1 MKIYHQL
8 SDFKKL
14 TNAVV
19 TIGTFDGVHYG
30 HQKIIKRLCELAKS
44 TGGESVI
51 LTFFPHP
58 RMIIDPENQE
68 LKLITTIKEKAE
80 ILANLGVDHLI
91 ITPFTRDFSNLD
103 PAEYIKNVLVDTIG
117 TKKIIVGYDH
127 RFGKD
132 RKGEMTDLENFGKL
146 YDFTVEQIPEQ
157 DINDV
162 AVSSTKI
169 RKALLAGDVA
179 LAAKYLGYHFSIT
192 GPVIKGDK
200 IGRTIG
206 FPTANIFVE
215 ETYKLIPGDGIY
227 AVTVEVD
234 VESGVRG
241 PESGDTAPRPATADL
256 ESESPKVGKSGD
268 TAPRPATRNPQ
279 PATGTGTGSHSVGH
293 RTSDLGLP
301 STYKGMAYIGQ
312 RPTINGMTRNIEV
325 NIFDF
330 NREIYG
336 QEIKM
341 NFLKFLRHDVK
352 FTGLEALTIQL
363 HQDKKDTLT
372 FFESTE
378 L

>member
-1 MKIYHQL
+1 MKIYNQV
-8 SDFKKL
+8 SEFKKL
-14 TNAVV
+14 NNAVV

-58 RMIIDPENQE
+58 RMIIDPENQD
-68 LKLITTIKEKAE
+68 LKMINTIKEKAE

-103 PAEYIKNVLVDTIG
+103 ATDYIKNILIDTIG
-117 TKKIIVGYDH
+117 TKQIIVGYDH

-132 RKGEMTDLENFGKL
+132 RKGGMNELQQFAKVYGYEI
-146 YDFTVEQIPEQ
+146 EEIPEQ

-169 RKALLAGDVA
+169 RKALLDGDVS
-179 LAAKYLGYHFSIT
+179 LAAEYLGYHFSIS

-215 ETYKLIPGDGIY
+215 ETYKIIPSDGIY
-227 AVTVEVD
+227 AVTVEMSS
-234 VESGVRG
+234 EA
-241 PESGDTAPRPATADL
+241 GDRS
-256 ESESPKVGKSGD
+256 SE
-268 TAPRPATRNPQ
+268 
-279 PATGTGTGSHSVGH
+279 
-293 RTSDLGLP
+293 LGNETQNSQLQ
-301 STYKGMAYIGQ
+301 TYKGMAYIGQ

-336 QEIKM
+336 QTIKM

-352 FTGLEALTIQL
+352 FIGLEALTEQL
-363 HQDKKDTLT
+363 HQDKRDTLA
-372 FFESTE
+372 FFASNPA
-378 L
+378 

>member
-8 SDFKKL
+8 SDFNKL
-14 TNAVV
+14 PHAVV

-44 TGGESVI
+44 SGGESVI

-58 RMIIDPENQE
+58 RMIIDPENQD
-68 LKLITTIKEKAE
+68 LKLINTIREKAE

-91 ITPFTRDFSNLD
+91 ITPFTRDFSNLT
-103 PAEYIKNVLVDTIG
+103 ATEYIKNILIDTIG
-117 TKKIIVGYDH
+117 TKQLIVGYDH

-132 RKGEMTDLENFGKL
+132 RKGGMTELQEFADV
-146 YDFTVEQIPEQ
+146 YDYTIEQIPEQ

-162 AVSSTKI
+162 SVSSTKI
-169 RKALLAGDVA
+169 RKALLVGDVA
-179 LAAKYLGYHFSIT
+179 LAAEYLGYHFSIS

-215 ETYKLIPGDGIY
+215 ETYKLIPSDGIY
-227 AVTVEVD
+227 AVTVEMKEELGVGS
-234 VESGVRG
+234 VEFGQNQLI
-241 PESGDTAPRPATADL
+241 TANSQL
-256 ESESPKVGKSGD
+256 I
-268 TAPRPATRNPQ
+268 
-279 PATGTGTGSHSVGH
+279 
-293 RTSDLGLP
+293 
-301 STYKGMAYIGQ
+301 TYRGMAYIGQ

-336 QEIKM
+336 QNIKM

-352 FTGLEALTIQL
+352 FTGLEALTQQL
-363 HQDKKDTLT
+363 HQDKKDTLS
-372 FFESTE
+372 FFNS
-378 L
+378 LQH